1 MKNNLSI
8 SEEAEKGAN
17 PDAEPQAPAAAFQDL
32 ELRAISLYGDLTEE
46 KASELV
52 YGLLFLKDSTRLVQ
66 KEEELFEVVDPIN
79 FYIST
84 YGGSAAEM
92 FSLYDMMRFTKK
104 DCDIYTI
111 GLGKVFSAGTL
122 LLAAGTK
129 GQRRIGANCRVMLH
143 DVVSGHHGSLHNLEN
158 EVRETR
164 WTQKT
169 YIKLMA
175 AETEMTERQVKS
187 YINRK
192 TNVYL
197 TAEEAVELG
206 IADEII

>member
-1 MKNNLSI
+1 MKYNSNVLEETEKTT
-8 SEEAEKGAN
+8 EEAPEV
-17 PDAEPQAPAAAFQDL
+17 PPAPTFQDAD
-32 ELRAISLYGDLTEE
+32 LRAISLYGDLTED

-52 YGLLFLKDSTRLVQ
+52 YGLLILKDSARLVQ
-66 KEEELFEVVDPIN
+66 EEEEVYEVVDPID

-92 FSLYDMMRFTKK
+92 FSLYDMMRFAKK
-104 DCDIYTI
+104 DCDIHTI

-129 GQRRIGANCRVMLH
+129 GKRTIGANCRVMLH

-175 AETEMTERQVKS
+175 QETKMTEKQVKS

-192 TNVYL
+192 MNVYL
-197 TAEEAVELG
+197 TAQEAVELG

>member
-1 MKNNLSI
+1 MKYNLNVLEE
-8 SEEAEKGAN
+8 SEKVTEGTPEV
-17 PDAEPQAPAAAFQDL
+17 PMPVMLQDM

-52 YGLLFLKDSTRLVQ
+52 YGLLILKESGRLVQ
-66 KEEELFEVVDPIN
+66 QEEEVCEVVDPID

-92 FSLYDMMRFTKK
+92 FSVYDIMRFAKK
-104 DCDIYTI
+104 DCDIHTI

-129 GQRRIGANCRVMLH
+129 GKRKIGANCRVMLH
-143 DVVSGHHGSLHNLEN
+143 DVISGHQGTLHNLEN

-164 WTQKT
+164 WIQKT
-169 YIKLMA
+169 YIQLMA
-175 AETEMTERQVKS
+175 AETNMTEKEIKS

-192 TNVYL
+192 INVYL
-197 TAEEAVELG
+197 TAQEAVELG